1 MGVVCALTVAACGST
16 STPGAVAGSTSTPG
30 SVVSEASSGLQYEG
44 AIATPAKTGGTRVLL
59 SAPLFPDM
67 VVFQRFQSAG
77 PYDATSPAERL
88 QLIDDDVKTYDE
100 LLVDCAPTH
109 PSIKLRASDDPPLT
123 LAELRTNYDEVANC
137 GYRQYGAKPYW
148 VPQYVSD
155 VDICAAKLGDAWHL
169 PTESD
174 IGSLTEADF
183 QMFSDT
189 MTALPGMT
197 LFPVEWYYRLQI
209 YAQMSDGTLALG
221 DLDPA
226 STHLSPLPVPDS
238 ELGQLYLGDG
248 KPIGLRCFQQA
259 ARH

>member
-1 MGVVCALTVAACGST
+1 MRTLGIVCALAVAACGST
-16 STPGAVAGSTSTPG
+16 STPGA
-30 SVVSEASSGLQYEG
+30 VVSEASSGLQYEG
-44 AIATPAKTGGTRVLL
+44 AIATPAKTDGTRVLL

-67 VVFQRFQSAG
+67 FVFQRFQSAG
-77 PYDATSPAERL
+77 PYDAMSPTERL
-88 QLIDDDVKTYDE
+88 QLIHDNVKTYDE

-109 PSIKLRASDDPPLT
+109 PSIKLQAPGDPPLT
-123 LAELRTNYDEVANC
+123 LAELRANYDEVADC

-155 VDICAAKLGDAWHL
+155 VDICAEKLGDAWHL

-174 IGSLTEADF
+174 IGGLTESDF

-197 LFPVEWYYRLQI
+197 SFPVEWYYRLQI
-209 YAQMSDGTLALG
+209 YAEMSDGSLALG
-221 DLDPA
+221 DLGPA
-226 STHLSPLPVPDS
+226 STHLSPLPVTGS

-248 KPIGLRCFQQA
+248 KPIGLRCFHRA
-259 ARH
+259 E